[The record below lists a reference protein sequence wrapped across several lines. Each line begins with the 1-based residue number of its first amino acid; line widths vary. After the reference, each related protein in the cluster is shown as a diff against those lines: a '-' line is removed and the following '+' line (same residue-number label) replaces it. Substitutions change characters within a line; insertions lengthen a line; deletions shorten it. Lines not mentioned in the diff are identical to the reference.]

1 MKNNNKKLTAIILS
15 TLIIVLLSCYFI
27 FIKKNYPPTLG
38 QTENQKQTNLAKDN
52 QQTAEKI
59 DMPAVKVP
67 ILVYHSIR
75 PIDPYPTKD
84 ERTFTVSPEMFERQM
99 QYLNE
104 NNYITI
110 TFDDLFNYFQGK
122 KLPENPV
129 IINFDDGWKNQYT
142 YAFPILKKTNN
153 IATFYIFTNSIDR
166 KNYLS
171 WEQIREMSGAG
182 MEFGDHSH
190 YHPYL
195 WKIED
200 QNELDREIAKSK
212 EIIEDHLGKTI
223 TTFAYPFGLY
233 SSTTVEAVKEAG
245 FTTARSFDKWGNY
258 HDDGDLFTLKSIQI
272 TNSLNSLINA
282 LNYDK

>member
-1 MKNNNKKLTAIILS
+1 MVRQTTQTKNNEIQAT
-15 TLIIVLLSCYFI
+15 V
-27 FIKKNYPPTLG
+27 
-38 QTENQKQTNLAKDN
+38 
-52 QQTAEKI
+52 KI
-59 DMPAVKVP
+59 DITPVKVP
-67 ILVYHSIR
+67 IIVYHSIK
-75 PIDPYPTKD
+75 PMSNYPTQD
-84 ERTFTVSPEMFERQM
+84 EKTFTVSPEMFEKQM

-104 NNYITI
+104 NNYTTI

-142 YAFPILKKTNN
+142 HAFPILKKTNN
-153 IATFYIFTNSIDR
+153 IATFYIFTNAIDHE
-166 KNYLS
+166 NYLS
-171 WEQIREMSGAG
+171 WEQIKEMSEAN

-200 QNELDREIAKSK
+200 QTELDREIIKSK
-212 EIIEDHLGKTI
+212 EIIEKHLGKTI

-233 SSTTVEAVKEAG
+233 SSTTVEMVKKAG

-258 HDDGDLFTLKSIQI
+258 HSKDDLLTLRSIQI

-282 LNYDK
+282 LDYDK

>member
-1 MKNNNKKLTAIILS
+1 MKNNNKKLLILVLS
-15 TLIIVLLSCYFI
+15 ILVITLLSCYFI
-27 FIKKNYPPTLG
+27 FFKKTTPSPPL
-38 QTENQKQTNLAKDN
+38 QTENQKQTDVAKSDLP
-52 QQTAEKI
+52 
-59 DMPAVKVP
+59 MPAVKVP

-75 PIDPYPTKD
+75 PLSLNPTPD
-84 ERTFTVSPEMFERQM
+84 EKAFTISPEMFEKQM

-104 NNYITI
+104 NNYTTI

-129 IINFDDGWKNQYT
+129 IINFDDGWENQYT
-142 YAFPILKKTNN
+142 YAFPILKNTNT
-153 IATFYIFTNSIDR
+153 IATFYIFTNAIDR

-171 WEQIREMSGAG
+171 WNQIKEISEAG

-195 WKIED
+195 WKIQD
-200 QNELDREIAKSK
+200 KDELDREIIKSK
-212 EIIEDHLGKTI
+212 EIIENHLDKPV

-258 HDDGDLFTLKSIQI
+258 HNEEDLLTLRSIQI
-272 TNSLNSLINA
+272 TNSLNSLISA